1 MSVRDWC
8 LRLTPTVE
16 GDKVIFTPEEA
27 AELRRKLREQ
37 EAEIE
42 RLRKEAAELRRR
54 LSVHE
59 NPNVPPSVLHHAPG
73 FSRERPLTP
82 PGERKK
88 PGPKPGHPGE
98 TREPLVPD
106 RRVTLSV
113 DACGRCH
120 GHRLRL
126 TDTDSKTEV

>member
-59 NPNVPPSVLHHAPG
+59 NPNVPPSVRNHSPG
-73 FSRERPLTP
+73 FARERPLVP
-82 PGERKK
+82 LQERHK
-88 PGPKPGHPGE
+88 PGPKPGHPGS
-98 TREPLVPD
+98 TREPLLPD
-106 RRVTLSV
+106 RRVTLRA
-113 DACGRCH
+113 DRCGRCR
-120 GHRLRL
+120 G
-126 TDTDSKTEV
+126 